1 MTEAVTVLYTAHGK
15 ATGGRE
21 GTATSGNQNLKLS
34 TPKELGGAGGEGTNP
49 EELFAMGYA
58 ACFIGALKAVGAG
71 QKIAV
76 PADTS
81 ILDAVQA
88 AGVKAPASCRIGNCG
103 TCAVDVLAGTPDHRD
118 EALSEEE
125 RAQGRMCICVSRAQG
140 TELTLDL

>member
-1 MTEAVTVLYTAHGK
+1 MTIETITPMYTAHGK

-21 GTATSGNQNLKLS
+21 GTATSGNQDLKLS
-34 TPKELGGAGGEGTNP
+34 TPRELGGAGGEGTNP

-81 ILDAVQA
+81 IESSVSIGKISHGFSIAVELKVSLPGLAPDVADKLIADAHQVCPYSNA
-88 AGVKAPASCRIGNCG
+88 TRGNIDVKLSRI
-103 TCAVDVLAGTPDHRD
+103 
-118 EALSEEE
+118 
-125 RAQGRMCICVSRAQG
+125 
-140 TELTLDL
+140 